1 MVSVVERELRDRLL
15 ARLPVDLEILRARL
29 HSIAAS
35 DPEAAPAAIAEAL
48 GAELAEAW
56 GCELGP
62 ERSSQTVVG
71 SALAAGARE
80 AWLWVMGERTWR
92 HTAEG
97 LAGRAARR
105 AEAAASSG

>member
-15 ARLPVDLEILRARL
+15 GRLPVDPVILRARL
-29 HSIAAS
+29 HTIAAS
-35 DPEAAPAAIAEAL
+35 DPEAAPAAIADAL
-48 GAELAEAW
+48 SEELAEAW
-56 GCELGP
+56 GGELGS
-62 ERSSQTVVG
+62 EQSSQRVIG

-80 AWLWVMGERTWR
+80 TWLWVMGERTWR

-105 AEAAASSG
+105 VEPAASSG